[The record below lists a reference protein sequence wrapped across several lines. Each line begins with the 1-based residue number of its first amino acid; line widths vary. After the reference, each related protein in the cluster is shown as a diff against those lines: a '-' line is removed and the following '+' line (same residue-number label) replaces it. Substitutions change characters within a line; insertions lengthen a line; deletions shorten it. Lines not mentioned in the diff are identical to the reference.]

1 MTDSTLLKEV
11 SKKIGENTSQIN
23 SLIDSNYETALKMRN
38 LDKSVVGQQAITAK
52 LIREQDRLIRTNEKL
67 IELNDSQVTEK
78 VAGIVTSGLE
88 DIVAKTDYSKLE
100 KLQEEDVR

>member
-67 IELNDSQVTEK
+67 ITLNDSQVTEK
-78 VAGIVTSGLE
+78 VEAVVTSGLE

-100 KLQEEDVR
+100 KLQEDDVR